1 MLSPKKNTP
10 PHANLRLLPSIN
22 KLLEKEALQQ
32 FARAHGSALA
42 KQVAQRVVA
51 DIRQRIIDGKPR
63 DIAALVDRELSRSM
77 AQAGK
82 SMLQRVINAT
92 GIVLHTNFGRAPWD
106 AALLEQACRIVTG
119 YTNLEYDLNTAGRG
133 GRGRYVREA
142 LARLVQADD
151 ALVVNNNAAAILL
164 ILFAFAK
171 GREVV
176 VSRGELV
183 QIGGG
188 FRIPD
193 ILKQSGARLVEVGT
207 TNITNLDDY
216 RGAIREKTAIILKI
230 HQSNFYQSGFVQQPS
245 VAELAA
251 LKNDSVLLVHD
262 LGSGNLMEE
271 GPRILALEP
280 PAAQSLRSGADLI
293 CFSGDKLLGA
303 CQAGIIAGPRAM
315 IQRLE
320 KHPLMR
326 ALRPDKFHFA
336 LLQEV
341 LKHYEMKHFDM
352 IPYLKLATQSRAML
366 KKRIESLLKKAALP
380 VGLCRIIETS
390 GQMGGGALPG
400 HSIPS
405 LGLAFDVKDPNA
417 VAAWFEQRD
426 LPIIGFVAEDRFMLD
441 FLSIAPDEDPFIL
454 RALQDWQQ
462 ARAQA

>member
-1 MLSPKKNTP
+1 MPSPKKKTSNEG
-10 PHANLRLLPSIN
+10 LRQLPSIN
-22 KLLEKEALQQ
+22 KLLMRADLQA
-32 FARAHGSALA
+32 FAEAHGSALA

-51 DIRQRIIDGKPR
+51 DIRQVIIDGKSH
-63 DIAALVDRELSRSM
+63 DIAGLVQQKLSLGMER
-77 AQAGK
+77 ARR

-92 GIVLHTNFGRAPWD
+92 GILLHTNFGRAPWD
-106 AALLEQACRIVTG
+106 QALLEQVLKTVTG

-142 LARLVQADD
+142 LARLAQAED

-171 GREVV
+171 GREVI

-207 TNITNLDDY
+207 TNITTLDDY
-216 RGAIREKTAIILKI
+216 SAAIRAKTAMILKI
-230 HQSNFYQSGFVQQPS
+230 HQSNFYQAGFVQQPS
-245 VAELAA
+245 LAELTA

-262 LGSGNLMEE
+262 LGSGNLMNE
-271 GPRILALEP
+271 GMQIAAGEP
-280 PAAQSLRSGADLI
+280 HAAHSFCGGADLI

-303 CQAGIIAGPRAM
+303 CQAGIIAGPHAL

-320 KHPLMR
+320 RHPLMR
-326 ALRPDKFHFA
+326 ALRPDKFHYG

-341 LKHYEMKHFDM
+341 LKLYELKRCDM
-352 IPYLKLATQSRAML
+352 IPYVKLAMQSRGVL
-366 KKRIESLLKKAALP
+366 KKRIESMLIKAELP
-380 VGLCRIIETS
+380 AGVCRIIETS

-400 HSIPS
+400 QSMPS
-405 LGLAFDVKDPNA
+405 LGLAFDVKEPNA
-417 VAAWFEQRD
+417 VAAWFEQRE
-426 LPIIGFVAEDRFMLD
+426 LPIIGFVNDDRFILD
-441 FLSIAPDEDPFIL
+441 FLTIAPEEDALVL
-454 RALQDWQQ
+454 RALQDWRQ
-462 ARAQA
+462 ARTKE